1 MEHQPPFQE
10 DQPQGAHDAFT
21 QAMIALA
28 AEGVDFF
35 EARFDGFDY
44 SVASI
49 AIVEELL
56 GEASDYYENMSA
68 ERQDQ
73 VVEQVGAYIF
83 EVARRNFGG
92 QYFWYDAGQQPILV
106 TGLPLFEISLLAYDK
121 VRGRLK
127 KGPEDDIPFFFAGY
141 ATRVQAAQPGDK
153 AMIA

>member
-1 MEHQPPFQE
+1 MEYQPTSPE
-10 DQPQGAHDAFT
+10 DQPQGAHNAFT
-21 QAMIALA
+21 QQMIALA

-44 SVASI
+44 SVESLV
-49 AIVEELL
+49 IVEELL

-68 ERQDQ
+68 KRQDQ
-73 VVEQVGAYIF
+73 IVAQVGAYIF

-92 QYFWYDAGQQPILV
+92 QYFWYDAGEQPILV
-106 TGLPLFEISLLAYDK
+106 TGLPQFEISLLAYDK

-127 KGPEDDIPFFFAGY
+127 KNPEDDIPFFFAGY

-153 AMIA
+153 ALLV